1 MHQIQIDVHQ
11 HEDDIVVGKRR
22 LVALIKAHENTF
34 RSIWTHVWPLRV
46 VVEVTVFVMVVAR
59 MLEVFVVVVGV
70 VVVVVTVL

>member
-1 MHQIQIDVHQ
+1 MS
-11 HEDDIVVGKRR
+11 KRR
-22 LVALIKAHENTF
+22 LVALIKAHENIF
-34 RSIWTHVWPLRV
+34 RSMGTHVWPLIV